1 MQTHILLGL
10 TIFTSLFTACDV
22 DDGAVERDGLIA
34 AAANES
40 ADDEVLIKE
49 EFSEDPSL
57 APPKGPFDFANPEP
71 EPSAVACTGWPN
83 GDWCMARC
91 SNGGWYA
98 VGHWTSISYGNC
110 TAAGQYFCGYYGLGH
125 TGACWGH
132 P

>member
-1 MQTHILLGL
+1 MRTHVFCLAISTLAF
-10 TIFTSLFTACDV
+10 IACDIDEGDV
-22 DDGAVERDGLIA
+22 EQEDAIVAYSDDPEDVG
-34 AAANES
+34 
-40 ADDEVLIKE
+40 VLIE
-49 EFSEDPSL
+49 DEFTEDPSL
-57 APPKGPFDFANPEP
+57 APSKGPFDLSNPEP

-98 VGHWTSISYGNC
+98 VGHWTAIPYGNC
-110 TAAGQYFCGYYGLGH
+110 TAAGQQFCGYYGLGH

>member
-1 MQTHILLGL
+1 MRTQIILCL

-22 DDGAVERDGLIA
+22 DEPVLERDEAIAGPSDDAVEAGVFLE
-34 AAANES
+34 N
-40 ADDEVLIKE
+40 

-71 EPSAVACTGWPN
+71 DPAAVACTGWPS

-98 VGHWTSISYGNC
+98 VGHWTSIPYGNC
-110 TAAGQYFCGYYGLGH
+110 TAAGKSFCGYYGLGH